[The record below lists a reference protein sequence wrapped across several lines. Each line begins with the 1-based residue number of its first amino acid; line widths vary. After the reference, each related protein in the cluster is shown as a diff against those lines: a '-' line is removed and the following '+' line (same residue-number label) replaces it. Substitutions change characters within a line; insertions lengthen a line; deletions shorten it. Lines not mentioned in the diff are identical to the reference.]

1 MTVLAVLASLLLAAG
16 PTITLDQ
23 QSAAVTTGQVVT
35 FESAITNPGPGPTDK
50 LVAHLNVAA
59 LDGHYVDL
67 EDWSGDV
74 TRVVEP
80 IPAGEQTS
88 IEWDVQA
95 VNAGEFALYVSL
107 IPSSGRGT
115 VISGQPMHVTVAARH
130 TLNSGGVLPVAL
142 AVPGFWAVVAAV
154 AALRLRRTR

>member
-1 MTVLAVLASLLLAAG
+1 MTVLALLASVLLAAG
-16 PTITLDQ
+16 PTVTLDQ
-23 QSAAVTTGQVVT
+23 QAASVTIGQVVT
-35 FESAITNPGPGPTDK
+35 FESVIANPGPGPTEK

-80 IPAGEQTS
+80 VPAGEQTS
-88 IEWDVQA
+88 IEWEVQA
-95 VNAGEFALYVSL
+95 VNAGEFAVYVSL
-107 IPSSGRGT
+107 IPGTGRGT
-115 VISGQPMHVTVAARH
+115 VIAGQPMRVTVAARR

-142 AVPGFWAVVAAV
+142 AVPGFWAVVVAV
-154 AALRLRRTR
+154 AGLRLRRTR